1 MGKMFKRKSV
11 LYTWCLSYGLLL
23 LMMVVMCIML
33 GRNARNQLISE
44 YKSITQ
50 TLQKQSNN
58 AINDSL
64 MNWSAVRMRSATIIW

>member
-1 MGKMFKRKSV
+1 MFKRKSV

-44 YKSITQ
+44 YKAAPH
-50 TLQKQSNN
+50 NC
-58 AINDSL
+58 
-64 MNWSAVRMRSATIIW
+64 

>member
-50 TLQKQSNN
+50 TLQQR
-58 AINDSL
+58 DQ
-64 MNWSAVRMRSATIIW
+64 

>member
-1 MGKMFKRKSV
+1 MFKRKSV

-58 AINDSL
+58 AINDYS

>member
-58 AINDSL
+58 AINDYFDELERCAYEIS
-64 MNWSAVRMRSATIIW
+64 ND